1 MYLEKLVITGFKSFP
16 QTTEFT
22 FEHPFVAIVGPN
34 GSGKTNVTDAL
45 RWVMGEQA
53 LKLLRV
59 KQATDVIFA
68 GSTQLSR
75 SGLARVD
82 LYLNNSKKR
91 LPIDYTN
98 VIISRQITRAG
109 ETEYLLNNNPARLQ
123 DILLLLAQANFGQKS
138 YGVIGQGQ
146 ITDIIN
152 ANPQD
157 RKTYFDEATGI
168 KEFQMKRDQA
178 IHKLIRTE
186 ENLLRVEDL
195 LNEIEPRL
203 KSLNRQ
209 VKKLEQ
215 RKTLEEQLHVAQTQY
230 YGSHLLELRQ
240 QFTAQ
245 SSKASQ
251 LEAERVVAAKQLAD
265 LEQQMDALHQETS
278 RTALYQQ
285 LQQEYDQVVAQ
296 KNTLLKEQA
305 ILQGRLELEQEQR
318 GEIELIWLERRAA
331 DVQQQL
337 QNAQAHTQQLIAT
350 IAHQEIQLQTITT
363 AQVQVKQDLHNLEKE
378 LHLAK
383 EVLSKAAATV
393 SLKEVKERLAGLF
406 QRQEQ
411 FLRSLLDTTS
421 LSQFKDMQQQ
431 AQTITEEL
439 ATLLDDL
446 HEEDREAVAAQQQVI
461 QALTNRLAVTV
472 ELKEKL
478 LQDYAELKAVLQT
491 KREQLETTQQ
501 TVMHAELE
509 YDRVRNEV
517 ATQQANLQKNAN
529 REEQMQRL
537 HAQSQ
542 ALADQ
547 LGKID
552 AALQYKQQALTD
564 FNQTEEAKQQRLLEQ
579 QTQARQ
585 VQIHLN
591 QLANEAQA
599 VAVRLTKLQTRQEDL
614 QQEMSREV
622 PAAVQAAV
630 EQWTEVRQDRDALLV
645 AIEQVKHQLELVG
658 GIDPDIVQEQ
668 QQTQER
674 FAFLKQ
680 QAHDLR
686 EAMTSLE
693 RVIDELDG
701 SIKHQFNQSFQ
712 AITKNFAKYFKLLFT
727 GGEAKLQLM
736 TEQFT
741 TPEDNS
747 TEQAPV
753 LLGKRKLKQRVISGI
768 DIIAQPPGKKLNS
781 IQVLSG
787 GEKSLTAIA
796 LMCAIIDANTPPFV
810 VLDEVEAALDES
822 NTEKFSAIIKQL
834 SKKTQFIVI
843 SHNHVTM
850 RQADVLYGVTM
861 NKAGVS
867 KILSV
872 KLAEAEQMVETP
884 TA

>member
-22 FEHPFVAIVGPN
+22 FDHPFVAVVGPN

-45 RWVMGEQA
+45 RWVMGEQS

-59 KQATDVIFA
+59 KHATDVIFA
-68 GSTQLSR
+68 GSEKLSR

-82 LYLNNSKKR
+82 LYLNNTAKR

-98 VIISRQITRAG
+98 VIISRQINRSG

-157 RKTYFDEATGI
+157 RKTYFDEATGV

-195 LNEIEPRL
+195 LVEIEPRL

-215 RKTLEEQLHVAQTQY
+215 RHHLEAELHLVQTQY
-230 YGSHLLELRQ
+230 YGSLLVALKQ
-240 QFTAQ
+240 QLKNYQ
-245 SSKASQ
+245 IKAAE
-251 LEAERVVAAKQLAD
+251 LEAERTVATNQLTTI
-265 LEQQMDALHQETS
+265 EHEMDAQQRESS

-285 LQQEYDQVVAQ
+285 LQQEHSQVVTQ
-296 KNTLLKEQA
+296 KHALLKEQA
-305 ILQGRLELEQEQR
+305 VLQGRLELEQEQR
-318 GEIELIWLERRAA
+318 GEIEVIWLERRVA

-337 QNAQAHTQQLIAT
+337 QTVEGTQQQLVST
-350 IAHQEIQLQTITT
+350 IAHQDIQLAAVAK
-363 AQVQVKQDLHNLEKE
+363 AQAQVKQDIAKLDKE
-378 LHLAK
+378 LQMAK
-383 EVLSKAAATV
+383 DALSKITATV
-393 SLKEVKERLAGLF
+393 SLGEVKERLSALF

-411 FLRSLLDTTS
+411 FLRSLLNTTS
-421 LSQFKDMQQQ
+421 LVEFKDRQQQ
-431 AQTITEEL
+431 AQGITSDL

-446 HEEDREAVAAQQQVI
+446 HDEDREAIALQQQAI
-461 QALTNRLAVTV
+461 QALTNRITVTA
-472 ELKEKL
+472 ELKDKL
-478 LQDYAELKAVLQT
+478 LQDYAELKAMLQT
-491 KREQLETTQQ
+491 RREQLEHSKITIKQLQTEVERLQTELTQKQ
-501 TVMHAELE
+501 
-509 YDRVRNEV
+509 
-517 ATQQANLQKNAN
+517 ATLITPEN
-529 REEQMQRL
+529 RSDQMQRL
-537 HAQSQ
+537 QEQSV
-542 ALADQ
+542 ALAKQ
-547 LGKID
+547 LTDID
-552 AALQYKQQALTD
+552 AQLQHKQHALDA
-564 FNQTEEAKQQRLLEQ
+564 FNQTEEAKQRRLLEQ

-585 VQIHLN
+585 VQIRLN
-591 QLANEAQA
+591 QLANAIQS
-599 VAVRLTKLQTRQEDL
+599 VAVSVTKSQTRLEDL
-614 QQEMSREV
+614 QQELSREV
-622 PAAVQAAV
+622 PENVQTQINA
-630 EQWTEVRQDRDALLV
+630 WMEVRNDHDKLL
-645 AIEQVKHQLELVG
+645 IEIERIKHQLELVG

-668 QQTQER
+668 QQTAER
-674 FAFLKQ
+674 FTFLKQ
-680 QAHDLR
+680 QSQDLR
-686 EAMTSLE
+686 QAMIALE

-701 SIKHQFNQSFQ
+701 TIQRQFNHSFQ
-712 AITKNFAKYFKLLFT
+712 AITKNFSKYFKLLFS
-727 GGEAKLQLM
+727 GGEAKLQLQ
-736 TEQFT
+736 TEQ
-741 TPEDNS
+741 S
-747 TEQAPV
+747 TEPV
-753 LLGKRKLKQRVISGI
+753 LEADANQSAMLLGKRKLKQRVISGI

-834 SKKTQFIVI
+834 SNKTQFVVI

-861 NKAGVS
+861 NKVGVS

-872 KLAEAEQMVETP
+872 KLAEAEQLVP
-884 TA
+884 